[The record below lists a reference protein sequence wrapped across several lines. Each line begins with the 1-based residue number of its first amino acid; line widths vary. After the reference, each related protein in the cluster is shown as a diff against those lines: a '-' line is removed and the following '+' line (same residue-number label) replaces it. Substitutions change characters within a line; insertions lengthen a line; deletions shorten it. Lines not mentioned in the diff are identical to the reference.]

1 MIDNNIFLKKLYPS
15 GIVFPVRIGRFSVD
29 LSGYCDIDF
38 HVSERPGIDI
48 KKYGL
53 WGEDYN
59 TVVIKLKGRLVGS
72 IYIEN
77 WIKNSFGE
85 LVFED
90 KGKYFVLKVHKDDFV
105 FSIEIEGLI
114 FQELSVYFDGV
125 E

>member
-1 MIDNNIFLKKLYPS
+1 M
-15 GIVFPVRIGRFSVD
+15 GG
-29 LSGYCDIDF
+29 
-38 HVSERPGIDI
+38 
-48 KKYGL
+48 
-53 WGEDYN
+53 YN
-59 TVVIKLKGRLVGS
+59 TVIIKLKGRLVGS

>member
-1 MIDNNIFLKKLYPS
+1 MIDNNIFLKKLYPY
-15 GIVFPVRIGRFSVD
+15 GIVFPVRVGHFSVD

-38 HVSERPGIDI
+38 HVNERPNVDI

-59 TVVIKLKGRLVGS
+59 TVVIKFKARLVGS
-72 IYIEN
+72 ISIEN

-85 LVFED
+85 LVFENI
-90 KGKYFVLKVHKDDFV
+90 GKYFVLKVHKDDFV
-105 FSIEIEGLI
+105 FSVEIDGLI
-114 FQELSVYFDGV
+114 FQELSVYFNGV

>member
-1 MIDNNIFLKKLYPS
+1 M
-15 GIVFPVRIGRFSVD
+15 
-29 LSGYCDIDF
+29 
-38 HVSERPGIDI
+38 